1 MGHKNISAQDQNS
14 NSAQRKEIKE
24 KLQTEVDT
32 QNEILKNLIL
42 GGDLSKSYEDQ
53 HLIEI
58 LKLEHQIR
66 ISQENGNVSLKM
78 SEDRNLT
85 LERRN
90 QDLQDSRMCKICMD
104 KEVSQVFEPCHYAI
118 CCDNCVKSILK
129 CPICRK
135 NIENS
140 HTIYFS

>member
-66 ISQENGNVSLKM
+66 ISQENGN
-78 SEDRNLT
+78 N
-85 LERRN
+85 
-90 QDLQDSRMCKICMD
+90 LQD
-104 KEVSQVFEPCHYAI
+104 
-118 CCDNCVKSILK
+118 
-129 CPICRK
+129 K
-135 NIENS
+135 NIGG
-140 HTIYFS
+140 IR